1 MDFAHVHVDCMK
13 GYETQLASWKHKI
26 HQAELAKAELDRKWS
41 IEIDEAYQLCEVLQ
55 QEIDILCNSLEELR
69 GRVDSGSKE
78 NDRKGKGEHKV
89 ANLSPKKV
97 SWANDNCP
105 RIQRQ
110 PSTCF
115 VMGKMR
121 TMARLGEIPFLVIL
135 KVPSPFLIVYTKRG
149 GGLNMRSILCM
160 KTTMIMSKMLCVIVF
175 DCGLSPSAGKIC
187 IETESLHCA
196 IRLSR
201 MHLDVITPL

>member
-135 KVPSPFLIVYTKRG
+135 KVPSPFLIVYNKRG
-149 GGLNMRSILCM
+149 GGSQHEEH
-160 KTTMIMSKMLCVIVF
+160 IVYE
-175 DCGLSPSAGKIC
+175 DNDDN
-187 IETESLHCA
+187 E
-196 IRLSR
+196 
-201 MHLDVITPL
+201 